1 MASDEKVV
9 MKYDAGKDPWDLVPW
24 DAVRCVVQ
32 VLAFGARKYRP
43 RGWEAGMA
51 WSRLYAALQRH
62 LVAWWN
68 REGVDP
74 DTGYSHLWHA
84 MCCVMF
90 LVAYELRGMH
100 EFDDRPLGDLE
111 KLRQLDQLQAAGLVG
126 QSTADVLRT
135 EVKQP

>member
-1 MASDEKVV
+1 MVMADEKVV

-32 VLAFGARKYRP
+32 VLAFGAKKYRP

-51 WSRLYAALQRH
+51 WSRLYAATQRH

-90 LVAYELRGMH
+90 LVAYELRGMTMH
-100 EFDDRPLGDLE
+100 DDRPGTKE
-111 KLRQLDQLQAAGLVG
+111 AA
-126 QSTADVLRT
+126 
-135 EVKQP
+135 